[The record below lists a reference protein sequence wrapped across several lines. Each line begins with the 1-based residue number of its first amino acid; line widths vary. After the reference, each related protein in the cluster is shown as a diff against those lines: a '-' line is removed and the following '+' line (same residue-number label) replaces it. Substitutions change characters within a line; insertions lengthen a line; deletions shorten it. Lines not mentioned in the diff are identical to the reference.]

1 MRFYLVVALIAGTA
15 ACRAQGIQPPPTAH
29 APGTIDRSEVK
40 PNDVI
45 VTIHNVC
52 DRPSNDPCQTQITRT
67 QFERLFRTVS
77 VPNAPFPI
85 PTASAEKYARALALA
100 QEARK
105 ENLEDDPSVQAQ
117 LQLFETQLLA
127 AAIQKKIQNDE
138 SDVSTQDIQAYYA
151 QHKQQ
156 FEEITVRSILVPSTS
171 QANPNGPQ
179 PGAGKDDPSA
189 KAIAETACKKLLA
202 GEDPD
207 KIEKE
212 VFTSVG
218 IMSPPPSTGTS
229 IRHRNPYLPA
239 PEEDALFAL
248 NVGGVSQPVP
258 RGDGGFMV
266 FKLESKRLMPL
277 DSVAPEIQKV
287 ITAQRV
293 KARLDKIQAAQTT
306 ELDPRYFKGEQAER
320 EAIELQQRKEREEL
334 QVNESR

>member
-1 MRFYLVVALIAGTA
+1 MRSYLAIALVAGTA
-15 ACRAQGIQPPPTAH
+15 ACHAQGIQPPPSPNPPA
-29 APGTIDRSEVK
+29 TIDRTAVK
-40 PNDVI
+40 PDDVI

-52 DRPSNDPCQTQITRT
+52 DTPSNNPCQTQITRT

-105 ENLEDDPSVQAQ
+105 ENLENEPSVRAQ
-117 LQLFETQLLA
+117 LHLFETQLLA
-127 AAIQKKIQNDE
+127 TAIQKKIQNDE
-138 SDVSTQDIQAYYA
+138 SDVSTQDIQGYYT

-156 FEEITVRSILVPSTS
+156 FEEITVRSVLVPSTS

-179 PGAGKDDPSA
+179 PGAGKDDPAA
-189 KAIAETACKKLLA
+189 KAIAATARKKLLA

-212 VFTSVG
+212 VFASAG
-218 IMSPPPSTGTS
+218 ITSPPPSTGLS

-239 PEEDALFAL
+239 PEEDELFAL
-248 NVGGVSQPVP
+248 NIGGVSQPVP

-277 DSVAPEIQKV
+277 DAVAPEIQKV

-293 KARLDKIQAAQTT
+293 KARLDKILTAQTT

-320 EAIELQQRKEREEL
+320 EAIELQQKKEREEL
-334 QVNESR
+334 QAK

>member
-1 MRFYLVVALIAGTA
+1 MRSYLAIALLVGTA
-15 ACRAQGIQPPPTAH
+15 VCHGQDIRLQPTAS
-29 APGTIDRSEVK
+29 APGATEPTSIRPD
-40 PNDVI
+40 DVI

-52 DRPSNDPCQTQITRT
+52 DPPSASPCQTQLTRA

-85 PTASAEKYARALALA
+85 PTASAEKYARTLALA

-105 ENLEDDPSVQAQ
+105 EDLMNDPSVQAQ
-117 LQLFETQLLA
+117 LHLFETQLLA
-127 AAIQKKIQNDE
+127 AALQKKIQNDE
-138 SDVSTQDIQAYYA
+138 ADVSTKDIQSYYITN
-151 QHKQQ
+151 KEQ
-156 FEEITVRSILVPSTS
+156 FVEITVRSILVPSPS

-179 PGAGKDDPSA
+179 AGLGKDDPAA
-189 KAIAETACKKLLA
+189 KAIAETARGKLLA
-202 GEDPD
+202 GVDPD
-207 KIEKE
+207 QVEKE
-212 VFTSVG
+212 VFASANIT
-218 IMSPPPSTGTS
+218 SPPSSTTPS

-277 DSVAPEIQKV
+277 DAVRPEIQKV
-287 ITAQRV
+287 ITAERV
-293 KARLDKIQAAQTT
+293 KVRLDKILSSQKT

-320 EAIELQQRKEREEL
+320 EAIEQQQKKEREET
-334 QVNESR
+334 NTR